1 MKTCALM
8 WFRDDLRL
16 RDNPA
21 FAAAAASGLPLL
33 CVYVDRTEGVWRRG
47 GASRVALASALTHL
61 ERELARHGLSLHVL
75 ALPGETQLVDFARR
89 ESVAKLYCNRRYD
102 RHARATDDQVRD
114 ELAQL
119 GVGFETFRASVLR
132 EPSDVHQ
139 ASGKPYLVYTPFLKV
154 YERDLKLE
162 PLVARPEGHLPNARD
177 ARAHETV
184 EHHRGTWL
192 PRLGWDAEMRERW
205 VMSEDEAQRR
215 LETFLDRHA
224 ASNPRR
230 RDLPSDEDGTSRLS
244 PYLALGVISPRQIFW
259 HITGREDAIFSS
271 TPGIYQYQKEIIW
284 REFAYH
290 LIYHFPHTDVQP
302 LRENFARFPWEDNEI
317 HFDAWSRGQTGYPI
331 VDAAMRELWT
341 TGYMH
346 NRCRMI
352 VASFLVKH
360 LRLPWLRGA
369 RWFWD
374 TLVDADL
381 ASNTLGWQWSAGCG
395 ADAAPY
401 FRIFN
406 PVLQGERFD
415 ARGDY
420 VRRWVPEL
428 AGVGPKHIHQP
439 WTAGEND
446 LRAAGVRLGETYP
459 FPIVDHRQER
469 ARALAAFKKISG
481 TL

>member
-1 MKTCALM
+1 M

-16 RDNPA
+16 SDNPA

-33 CVYVDRTEGVWRRG
+33 CVYVDRSEGPWRRG
-47 GASRVALASALTHL
+47 AASRVVLSSALEHL
-61 ERELARHGLSLHVL
+61 ERELARHGLALLVLSLRN
-75 ALPGETQLVDFARR
+75 ETELVDFAQR
-89 ESVAKLYCNRRYD
+89 ESVARLYCNSRYD
-102 RHARATDDQVRD
+102 RHARAVDDQVRD
-114 ELAQL
+114 RLKTL
-119 GVGFETFRASVLR
+119 GLRFETFRASVLR
-132 EPSDVHQ
+132 EPHEVKQ
-139 ASGKPYLVYTPFLKV
+139 ASGKPYQVYTPFLKV

-162 PLVARPEGHLPNARD
+162 PLVARPEGHFPNARE
-177 ARAHETV
+177 AQKHETV
-184 EHHRGTWL
+184 AHHRERWGT
-192 PRLGWDAEMRERW
+192 RLGWDREMRRRW
-205 VMSEDEAQRR
+205 VMGEDEAQRR
-215 LETFLDRHA
+215 LESFLDQHA
-224 ASNPRR
+224 ANYLERR
-230 RDLPSDEDGTSRLS
+230 NLPADEEGTSRLS
-244 PYLALGVISPRQIFW
+244 PYLALGVISARQIFW

-271 TPGIYQYQKEIIW
+271 SPGIYQYQKEIIW

-290 LIYHFPHTDVQP
+290 LIYHFPHTDTQP
-302 LRENFARFPWEDNEI
+302 LRENFERFPWEDNEI
-317 HFDAWSRGQTGYPI
+317 HFEAWTRGQTGYPI
-331 VDAAMRELWT
+331 VDAAMRELWA

-369 RWFWD
+369 QWFWD

-406 PVLQGERFD
+406 PVLQGEKFD
-415 ARGDY
+415 TRGDY

-428 AGVGPKHIHQP
+428 AGLGPKYIHQP
-439 WTAGEND
+439 WAAPEAE
-446 LRAAGVRLGETYP
+446 LLAAGLRLGETYP